1 MRGSKRSLEALIEK
15 TPEVHRTVPPARW
28 EEIDARLQRL
38 ARGALDIYLDFAQAV
53 RDAYDEKIWE
63 HFGYSDPE
71 HYFVERIGIKP
82 RTFRRFLRIH
92 DMLGR
97 LPTDERAAATEKVAK
112 IGSHKAA
119 IIAAA
124 VEREPARFNAL
135 VEDAEQMTE
144 EALQERVNQAL
155 GLPARGGPS
164 DGGEPGER
172 FGRYL
177 LNVVPADRRDQ
188 VEWVLNTIQKDG
200 GYRNYVAAFLDL
212 VDIGERDLA
221 DAGYIRKK

>member
-1 MRGSKRSLEALIEK
+1 MRGSKRSFKALIEQ
-15 TPEVHRTVPPARW
+15 TPTAQSEPQPHW
-28 EEIDARLQRL
+28 LDIDARLL
-38 ARGALDIYLDFAQAV
+38 LFARGLLETFLDFAQAV
-53 RDAYDEKIWE
+53 GEAYKTKVWE
-63 HFGYSDPE
+63 HFGYPDPE
-71 HYFVERIGIKP
+71 RYFVERIGIKP
-82 RTFRRFLRIH
+82 RTFARFIRIQ

-97 LPTDERAAATEKVAK
+97 LPADERETAKEKVAN

-124 VEREPARFNAL
+124 VERDPACFEAL
-135 VEDAEQMTE
+135 VADAEQMTE

-155 GLPARGGPS
+155 GLPARGEPT

-188 VEWVLNTIQKDG
+188 VEWVLNTIQRVG
-200 GYRNYVAAFLDL
+200 GCRNYVAAFLDL

-221 DAGYIRKK
+221 DAGYTRE